1 MTPRRVDYVIQV
13 QDDGRPTQ
21 AAGEWTIEKYRRMGY
36 YADLFS
42 TGMKNLWGRRVYV
55 DLYAGAGYTRIN
67 ATEDII
73 LGSPLIAMTIRDRFD
88 RYILCDKNPESIE
101 ALEARVKKHA
111 PDADVEYVTGD
122 VNECVDE
129 VVGCIPTTTNPRDVL
144 TFCFVDP
151 YDISIAFGTIRKLAV
166 GRDVDFLT
174 LLALGM
180 DARRNVGLHP
190 ERIDSFL
197 GDDEWRR
204 RWKIAEVRQ
213 TPFNYL
219 LAKEYSERMQRLGYL
234 PTRPEDMCSVKS
246 DKNAPLYYLALFS
259 RAQAAL
265 KFWKEVQKYAPEQ
278 TELRLPF

>member
-1 MTPRRVDYVIQV
+1 MSPRRVDYVIQV
-13 QDDGRPTQ
+13 QDDGLPTQ

-42 TGMKNLWGRRVYV
+42 TGMKNLWGTRVYV

-73 LGSPLIAMTIRDRFD
+73 FGSPLIAMTIRDRFD

-101 ALEARVKKHA
+101 ALKARVKKHA
-111 PDADVEYVTGD
+111 PDADVEYIIGD

-129 VVGCIPTTTNPRDVL
+129 VVGCIPTSTKPRDVL

-151 YDISIAFGTIRKLAV
+151 YDISIAFETIKKLAV
-166 GRDVDFLT
+166 GRDIDFLT

-213 TPFNYL
+213 MPFNYL
-219 LAKEYSERMQRLGYL
+219 LAKEYAERMQRLGYL
-234 PTRPEDMCSVKS
+234 PRRPEDMCSVKS

-259 RAQAAL
+259 RAKAAL

-278 TELRLPF
+278 TELRLPL